1 MGGCRRAVVLGVVL
15 AAVLGRSASAQVP
28 LPPPP
33 TLPPVSVPAPLEP
46 VIAVAGPTVGPVCGT
61 ASLLALLAPSLA
73 EGYLK
78 LPLSSIVASDDLRA
92 YANTALYLCGFVPFP
107 LTPTQCQADG
117 AVLDAL
123 RGLNPL
129 AAQVVGLFPEGA
141 AVDTVIAIEG
151 LLPAGPSVA
160 TQLADELSV
169 LMTCARSAG
178 PPRTPTSTA
187 PGAMPAASPAPVP
200 GGPVGLGVLRPG
212 VGGPPPALGNGAVA
226 LAPATGARPGET
238 LPRLFETRF
247 VPRSGVQ
254 WLGLLLGLVLLAVS
268 VLAWVLGRRAAHE
281 DVPAAT
287 P

>member
-107 LTPTQCQADG
+107 LTPTQCQADS

-151 LLPAGPSVA
+151 LLPPGAQRGHPAGRRAERPHDAAPAQRDRPARPRPRHLERCPRCRLRRSRAVRWGSACSARPSVA
-160 TQLADELSV
+160 
-169 LMTCARSAG
+169 
-178 PPRTPTSTA
+178 
-187 PGAMPAASPAPVP
+187 
-200 GGPVGLGVLRPG
+200 
-212 VGGPPPALGNGAVA
+212 PPPAPGSGAVA
-226 LAPATGARPGET
+226 AAPGHRRP
-238 LPRLFETRF
+238 PR
-247 VPRSGVQ
+247 
-254 WLGLLLGLVLLAVS
+254 
-268 VLAWVLGRRAAHE
+268 
-281 DVPAAT
+281 
-287 P
+287 